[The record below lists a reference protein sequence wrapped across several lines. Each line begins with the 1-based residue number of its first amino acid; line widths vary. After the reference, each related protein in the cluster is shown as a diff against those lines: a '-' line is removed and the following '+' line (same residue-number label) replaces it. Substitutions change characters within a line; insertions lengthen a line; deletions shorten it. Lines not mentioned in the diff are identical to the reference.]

1 MPRKPAI
8 QKPWAIIHSGH
19 GYYDPSTL
27 QVHRISSE
35 HDRGSLKRRITYVR
49 EGYAGGVTC
58 DAGRVIGRFDTQEEA
73 RAAVAPAIA
82 AFERLDAPVQEAR
95 DRLATLERHRRRV
108 VAAVLGQTS
117 PVLELGQTYLTQD
130 GAPVRVINVT
140 EVPGYETVQGDDREE
155 NELGH
160 RYNRPGPD
168 MGRATGSPHDWSDP
182 RNLVHPDVVR
192 S

>member
-1 MPRKPAI
+1 MAKRPTI

-58 DAGRVIGRFDTQEEA
+58 DAGRVIGRFDTQEAA

-82 AFERLDAPVQEAR
+82 AFARLEAPVQEAR
-95 DRLATLERHRRRV
+95 QRLEALERHRRRV

-117 PVLELGQTYLTQD
+117 PVLELGQTYATQEGGQVTIIDLTE
-130 GAPVRVINVT
+130 T
-140 EVPGYETVQGDDREE
+140 SHFETVKGNDSLDP
-155 NELGH
+155 LGGH

-168 MGRATGSPHDWSDP
+168 LGRVTGSPHDWSDP
-182 RNLVHPDVVR
+182 RNIVHPDVVR